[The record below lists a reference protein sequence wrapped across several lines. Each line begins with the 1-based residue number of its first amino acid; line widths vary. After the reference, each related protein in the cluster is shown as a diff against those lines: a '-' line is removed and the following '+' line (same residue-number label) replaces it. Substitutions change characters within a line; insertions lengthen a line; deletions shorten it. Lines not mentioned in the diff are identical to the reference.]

1 MFTFKIW
8 VMIIE
13 RTADEV
19 IIRLSSTIN
28 DENLQDLANYG
39 RYLELT
45 SKFKVSQQ
53 QVDDLVKEV
62 KKGRWAKTE
71 SKLGS

>member
-1 MFTFKIW
+1 
-8 VMIIE
+8 MIIE
-13 RTADEV
+13 RTKDEV
-19 IIRLSSTIN
+19 IIRLSPTIN
-28 DENLQDLANYG
+28 EEILQDLANYG

-71 SKLGS
+71 SKLGL

>member
-1 MFTFKIW
+1 
-8 VMIIE
+8 MIIE
-13 RTADEV
+13 RTKDEV
-19 IIRLSSTIN
+19 IIRLSPTIN
-28 DENLQDLANYG
+28 EENLQELANYG

-62 KKGRWAKTE
+62 KKGRRAKTE
-71 SKLGS
+71 SKLGL